1 VTHLLMDFGEVI
13 SVAQHQTD
21 VRSMALAA
29 GVPLPEFTT
38 RYWDCRRDYDCGLS
52 ALGFWTDV
60 LNGPPGGQLLA
71 HLVERDVASWLHLNP
86 ATMQLLG
93 RVHAAG
99 VPVSMLSNAPRE
111 LARELDRHDALRHFA
126 HRLFSADLGVAKP
139 DPAVYLKALAVLG
152 EDPADVVFVDD
163 RAENVAAAAALGI
176 RAIRFEETP
185 DCLAEI
191 EKAAVGTVLGTP

>member
-1 VTHLLMDFGEVI
+1 MAHLLMDFGEVI
-13 SVAQHQTD
+13 SVAQHESD

-29 GVPLPEFTT
+29 GVPPAEFTT
-38 RYWDCRRDYDCGLS
+38 RYWECRRDYDCGLS

-60 LNGPPGGQLLA
+60 LDGPPGGQLLA

-99 VPVSMLSNAPRE
+99 VPTSLLSNAPRE
-111 LARELDRHDALRHFA
+111 LARELDRHPALTTFA

-139 DPAVYLKALAVLG
+139 DPAAYLKALAVLG

-176 RAIRFEETP
+176 RAIRFEETA
-185 DCLAEI
+185 DCLTTI
-191 EKAAVGTVLGTP
+191 ERAVLGPA

>member
-1 VTHLLMDFGEVI
+1 MAHLLMDFGEVI
-13 SVAQHQTD
+13 SLAQRETD

-29 GVPLPEFTT
+29 GVPPAEFTA
-38 RYWDCRRDYDCGLS
+38 RYWECRRDYDCGLS

-71 HLVERDVASWLHLNP
+71 HLVERDVSSWLYLNP
-86 ATMQLLG
+86 VTMQLLG

-99 VPVSMLSNAPRE
+99 VPVSLLSNAPRE
-111 LARELDRHDALRHFA
+111 LARELDRHDALRTFA
-126 HRLFSADLGVAKP
+126 HKLYSADLGVAKP

-152 EDPADVVFVDD
+152 EAPADVVFVDD

-176 RAIRFEETP
+176 RAIRFTETP
-185 DCLAEI
+185 ECLAEI
-191 EKAAVGTVLGTP
+191 ERAVSFSA